1 MNRVINFHAVHDKEW
16 FERVVLFF
24 RKKYYLVSVDDVED
38 YYYNSKKL
46 KNACLITVDDGDLTS
61 FEVIY
66 PILKK
71 HSVPGV
77 FFVSPKISKRDGII
91 NFWFQEIEN
100 CDKNELL
107 SYFKENSNRGIR
119 SLSLNRTTFNDMP
132 VDEIIDTIA
141 KFKEAN
147 HIPFLPPQNMNE
159 EHIKLIDTEG
169 LVKIG
174 AHTMTHPFLSYETD
188 ERSESEIKDSL
199 LSLENMLG
207 HPIRYFAYPNGL
219 PNEDF
224 GQREIDILKKTK
236 CRLAFST
243 QHKNFSKNDDPY
255 SIPRFG
261 ITSGNENLIK
271 MKLLLGKS
279 YPKIKKFINA
289 LGVK

>member
-1 MNRVINFHAVHDKEW
+1 MNRVITFHDVHDKEW

-24 RKKYYLVSVDDVED
+24 RKKYNLVSVDDVED

-91 NFWFQEIEN
+91 NFWFQEIMN
-100 CDKNELL
+100 CDKRELTL
-107 SYFKENSNRGIR
+107 YLEET
-119 SLSLNRTTFNDMP
+119 LNREIGDVPVKSILSKMP

-159 EHIKLIDTEG
+159 EHIKLIDSEG
-169 LVKIG
+169 LVTIG
-174 AHTMTHPFLSYETD
+174 AHTITHPFLSSETD

-199 LSLENMLG
+199 LDLENILG
-207 HPIRYFAYPNGL
+207 HPIRCFAYPNGI

-224 GQREIDILKKTK
+224 GQREIDVLQKTECK
-236 CRLAFST
+236 LAFST
-243 QHKNFSKNDDPY
+243 EYKSFSNNNNPY

-261 ITSGNENLIK
+261 ISCGSMNFIK
-271 MKLLLGKS
+271 IKLLLGTS
-279 YPKIKKFINA
+279 YPKIKKLISL